1 MFSRRNKESEIKC
14 YSSGFADIEGLSE
27 LSGKVQ
33 RPMKTSW
40 LLQYLLDLLDKIPD
54 IKNFLQ

>member
-1 MFSRRNKESEIKC
+1 MFSRSHKEGERKC
-14 YSSGFADIEGLSE
+14 YSSGFADIESLSE

-40 LLQYLLDLLDKIPD
+40 LLQHLLDLLDKIPD